1 MAVLIPNHT
10 EEELTTFCF
19 STKRGLSPEA
29 KIPSKKKALVK
40 GQGFSLE
47 KLYQAIKVFETLK
60 SFGLILL
67 SRAFQGYLF

>member
-29 KIPSKKKALVK
+29 KIPSKKALVK

-67 SRAFQGYLF
+67 SRAFQGYPF